1 VRFPRA
7 WDGRV
12 HATASV
18 LLYGL
23 LAVLVFWSAWRAPA
37 LMSIGFGP
45 DPRLF
50 VWDLGWTP
58 FAASHGHNPLVTNY
72 LDYPDGMNLLWSNSG
87 PLVTTLLWPLTA
99 VRGVIVAYNTALTAG
114 VTLSAW
120 SAFLVL
126 RRFVRHPIA
135 AFLGGLV
142 YGFSPFVLAHALSQP
157 HLVLVVL
164 PPVIFLILHE
174 ILVRQR
180 RPAILLG
187 GLLGVVASAQLLV
200 SEEILASMVFTSILA
215 VALLAALYPNQVR
228 PRAGYAAVALATA
241 AATSLV
247 LCALPLAVQFFGPQ
261 HVGRALN
268 PTGFYVSDLAGFVIP
283 GPLHWLAPA
292 FAQTVSARFTGNI
305 AEWHAYLGLPLLAV
319 IVYTARRLWHTGL
332 VKVVSLLALMVA
344 LLSLGPTVHVAGVTT
359 LIPVAAF
366 AAVFLLVRKT
376 APAPPIMLTFVS
388 AWAALAILPV
398 FSNAY
403 PGRLMVYVFLLAGL
417 LFAMFVDL
425 VLASPMRPRAWAVA
439 ASVAVIVTLAPTL
452 PFPATPMQVP
462 DFFTSTVRDRVP
474 EGSVALVAPY
484 AYAWDDRAMVWQSAA
499 GMWFRMPEGY
509 GTVPGPTVNP
519 PATALGSLMM
529 DIGQGLPYDGL
540 SDPVRDRLHGDLA
553 RWSVRTVVIGPMEHE
568 ANMVSLFRDL
578 LQREPEITGGVYV
591 WANLTESSTRSTS

>member
-7 WDGRV
+7 WGGGV

-37 LMSIGFGP
+37 IMSIGFGP

-50 VWDLGWTP
+50 MWDLGWTP
-58 FAASHGHNPLVTNY
+58 FAASHGYNPLVTNY

-87 PLVTTLLWPLTA
+87 PLVTALLWPLSA
-99 VRGVIVAYNTALTAG
+99 ARGVIVAYNTALTAG

-126 RRFVRHPIA
+126 RRFVRHAIA

-157 HLVLVVL
+157 HLVMVVL
-164 PPVIFLILHE
+164 PPVIFLMLHE
-174 ILVRQR
+174 ILVEQR
-180 RPAILLG
+180 RPAVLLG

-200 SEEILASMVFTSILA
+200 SEEILATMVFTSILA
-215 VALLAALYPNQVR
+215 VALLAALYPTQVR
-228 PRAGYAAVALATA
+228 PRARYVAVALVTA

-292 FAQTVSARFTGNI
+292 VAQTVSARFTGNL
-305 AEWHAYLGLPLLAV
+305 AEWHAYLGVPLLAV
-319 IVYTARRLWHTGL
+319 TLYTARRFWHTGL
-332 VKVVSLLALMVA
+332 VKVVSLLALMLA

-359 LIPVAAF
+359 LIPVAVF
-366 AAVFLLVRKT
+366 AVVFLLLRKT
-376 APAPPIMLTFVS
+376 APARLLMLTFVS
-388 AWAALAILPV
+388 GWAALAILPV

-403 PGRLMVYVFLLAGL
+403 PGRLMLYVFLFAGV

-425 VLASPMRPRAWAVA
+425 MLASSMRARAWAVV
-439 ASVAVIVTLAPTL
+439 ASVAIILTLAPAF
-452 PFPATPMQVP
+452 PFPSTPMPVP
-462 DFFTSTVRDRVP
+462 DFFTTTVRDRVP

-519 PATALGSLMM
+519 PPTALGSLMM
-529 DIGQGLPYDGL
+529 GIDQGLPYDGL
-540 SDPVRDRLHGDLA
+540 SDSARDRLRTDLA

-568 ANMVSLFRDL
+568 ENMVSLFRDL
-578 LQREPEITGGVYV
+578 LQRDPEITGGVYV
-591 WANLTESSTRSTS
+591 WARLNDGPGG